1 MLRVTLAAAM
11 AMSLIAT
18 PLALA
23 QTPPP
28 AAAPATAPA
37 DAAKAAK
44 PLSPKQQK
52 AKDCRAKWKEEKK
65 ASTEKKTRDDYRNFM
80 KTCTTAA

>member
-1 MLRVTLAAAM
+1 MWRSMLVAAVA
-11 AMSLIAT
+11 AGLIAT
-18 PLALA
+18 PVAFA
-23 QTPPP
+23 QAPAPPP
-28 AAAPATAPA
+28 ASTAAP
-37 DAAKAAK
+37 AAKAAK

-65 ASTEKKTRDDYRNFM
+65 ASTAKKTRDDYRNFM